1 MSEESKEK
9 TVLINNDGLNWN
21 PHTTTSNTVSELMT
35 EMNIEAENV
44 VVRQDNSVV
53 TDYNAPVSD
62 DQVYNFMYRNKV
74 GGN

>member
-1 MSEESKEK
+1 MSEETKEK